1 MRRVHALLVG
11 AVVGGFALALL
22 LPSTNASAHE
32 VSKAG
37 PYRIAIGWLFEP
49 PSGTV
54 TYIGE
59 PNAVQIFVDKP
70 TATDEIGDPVGDL
83 NADCDHPDIQVTVTF
98 GTLTSKPLCPRP
110 AYDPD
115 TGLGRKDEY
124 DATLTPTKAGDYTF
138 HLFGTIHGEKVDHTV
153 KSAPDTFDTVGDAS
167 AVEFPTAA
175 PALSDVATK
184 VDQVGTRAGDA
195 LTAAQAASASAKDA
209 STAAQ
214 DARSS
219 VASAT
224 DAANRATILG
234 IVALVVA
241 LIAGGLG
248 FAAGRRRSRT

>member
-1 MRRVHALLVG
+1 MYRTRALLVG
-11 AVVGGFALALL
+11 AVLGALALTL
-22 LPSTNASAHE
+22 LPSADASAHE

-83 NADCDHPDIQVTVTF
+83 NTDCDHPDIQVTVAF
-98 GTLTSKPLCPRP
+98 GSATSKPLCPQP

-124 DATLTPTKAGDYTF
+124 DAALTPTKAGDYTF
-138 HLFGTIHGEKVDHTV
+138 HLYGTIHGVKVDHTV

-175 PALSDVATK
+175 PALSDVAAK
-184 VDQVGTRAGDA
+184 VDQVGTRVGDAASAAKNASDAAKVATSTATSASDA
-195 LTAAQAASASAKDA
+195 LTRTTVIA
-209 STAAQ
+209 
-214 DARSS
+214 
-219 VASAT
+219 
-224 DAANRATILG
+224 
-234 IVALVVA
+234 IVALILA
-241 LIAGGLG
+241 L
-248 FAAGRRRSRT
+248 AAGALSLLQARRRPGG